1 MKSDPFE
8 IIEEI
13 DEGAFGIVLKARNKK
28 TNEIVALKKIKKKY
42 SNWEECMKL
51 REINSL
57 RKLKHPSIIKLKE
70 VFKQENE
77 LFLVFEH
84 CERNL
89 FKYYIDEFKN
99 QNKQMTENQIKI
111 LIY

>member
-1 MKSDPFE
+1 MKNDPYE
-8 IIEEI
+8 ILEEI
-13 DEGAFGIVLKARNKK
+13 DEGAFGIVLKARNKQ
-28 TNEIVALKKIKKKY
+28 TQEIVALKKIKKKY

-70 VFKQENE
+70 VYKQENE

-84 CERNL
+84 CEKNL
-89 FKYYIDEFKN
+89 FKYYTSEFKEK
-99 QNKQMTENQIKI
+99 NKMIPEN
-111 LIY
+111 

>member
-1 MKSDPFE
+1 MKNDPFE
-8 IIEEI
+8 ILGEI

-28 TNEIVALKKIKKKY
+28 TDEIVALKKIKKKY

-51 REINSL
+51 REVNSL

-84 CERNL
+84 CDKNL
-89 FKYYIDEFKN
+89 FKYYIEQYKN
-99 QNKQMTENQIKI
+99 QNKPIPESIIKT
-111 LIY
+111 LIF

>member
-99 QNKQMTENQIKI
+99 QNKQMTENQIKV